1 MKITHLITSI
11 NRGGAENHLYD
22 LAVSQQK
29 ANNNVEIIYFKGNG
43 YWKNDLKK
51 NMIKVTSFNPNFSSL
66 KIINY
71 FFFFFKLAQYIRLN
85 KTDILHAHL
94 PLMEIF
100 ARLLSYFIKK
110 DYVLIITKHLDNYC
124 LRGSNHYSNSKS
136 YLSILIEKWIFS
148 KCDKYIAISKSVR
161 SFFIKKVGLSQS
173 SIKVIYYGIDQIAP
187 IRGNIKKKL
196 LITKKKKDT
205 IILGTIARLVS
216 QKKIDITL
224 KALSILK
231 ENNIKFKYYILGEGP
246 LLEDLKNL
254 AKNLNIHNEVIFLG
268 YSDDVKAFI
277 KKIDIFCLSSDHEGL
292 GLVLLESMING
303 VPVIC
308 SNFGAAREI
317 ISNKKL
323 GLLFKRGNH
332 LDMSRKLL
340 KILNKSFRKK
350 LSLNSKK
357 YAIKNYNLQKC
368 LKETKKLYKI
378 ELMRYNK

>member
-1 MKITHLITSI
+1 VKITHLITSI

-136 YLSILIEKWIFS
+136 YLSILIEKW
-148 KCDKYIAISKSVR
+148 
-161 SFFIKKVGLSQS
+161 
-173 SIKVIYYGIDQIAP
+173 
-187 IRGNIKKKL
+187 
-196 LITKKKKDT
+196 
-205 IILGTIARLVS
+205 
-216 QKKIDITL
+216 
-224 KALSILK
+224 
-231 ENNIKFKYYILGEGP
+231 
-246 LLEDLKNL
+246 
-254 AKNLNIHNEVIFLG
+254 
-268 YSDDVKAFI
+268 
-277 KKIDIFCLSSDHEGL
+277 
-292 GLVLLESMING
+292 
-303 VPVIC
+303 
-308 SNFGAAREI
+308 
-317 ISNKKL
+317 
-323 GLLFKRGNH
+323 
-332 LDMSRKLL
+332 
-340 KILNKSFRKK
+340 
-350 LSLNSKK
+350 
-357 YAIKNYNLQKC
+357 
-368 LKETKKLYKI
+368 
-378 ELMRYNK
+378 